1 MIRIQFAFM
10 RVLMV
15 VAALVLGSM
24 GATKADTVDY
34 LDLPLVN
41 GNGEQRG
48 GVHPDLPSD
57 RATIEAALTG
67 YRARGLAPAR
77 FKALLW
83 QYWIV
88 RAAEDAGV
96 NLSEWDP
103 QRSAESNRAVI
114 FAVYDFYAKLYLT
127 HPDTLRWM
135 GFANIGAPA
144 FAAGMLDLGTIPE
157 LRWFSSMLMSMQKH
171 IFMDLGAMHAAY
183 LHGGIAAVQELRD
196 AGIIDPDTTAAWAD
210 PAQAVL
216 EFSSREQNLV
226 IAGQFDRMRSRL
238 LPPGEIVTYAITVA
252 GPMPVPGGKTPAQ
265 YRPLF
270 GGPLPAFNYADRVA
284 RWDFLGNDTV
294 PAYERLS
301 KETVH
306 RIVQRPF
313 ADRVADY
320 RATGRLLDLLPFRGG
335 EARAGVR

>member
-1 MIRIQFAFM
+1 M

-24 GATKADTVDY
+24 GATKADAVDY

-41 GNGEQRG
+41 SAGEERG
-48 GVHPDLPSD
+48 GVHPDLPYD
-57 RATIEAALTG
+57 RASLEQALTA
-67 YRARGLAPAR
+67 YRAQGVAPAR

-96 NLSEWDP
+96 RLADWDP
-103 QRSAESNRAVI
+103 QRGAEHNRPVI
-114 FAVYDFYAKLYLT
+114 FAVYDFYAKLYLE
-127 HPDTLRWM
+127 HPGTLRWM

-144 FAAGMLDLGTIPE
+144 FAAGMLDLGTVPE

-183 LHGGIAAVQELRD
+183 LHGGIAAVQEMRD
-196 AGIIDPDTTAAWAD
+196 AGIIDAETTAAWAE
-210 PAQAVL
+210 PARAVL

-226 IAGQFDRMRSRL
+226 IAEQFDRMRSRL
-238 LPPGEIVTYAITVA
+238 LPPGEVITYAITVA
-252 GPMPVPGGKTPAQ
+252 GPMPVPGGRTPAQ

-270 GGPLPAFNYADRVA
+270 GGPLPAFNYADREA
-284 RWDFLGNDTV
+284 RWDFLSNDTV

-301 KETVH
+301 AEAVH
-306 RIVQRPF
+306 EIVRRPF
-313 ADRVADY
+313 ADRVAEY
-320 RATGRLLDLLPFRGG
+320 RARARLLDLVLPFGG
-335 EARAGVR
+335 GARTGVR

>member
-1 MIRIQFAFM
+1 M
-10 RVLMV
+10 RVLVV

-24 GATKADTVDY
+24 SATRADTVDF

-48 GVHPDLPSD
+48 GVHPDLPFD
-57 RATIEAALTG
+57 RATLERALGGHRST
-67 YRARGLAPAR
+67 AVAPAR

-96 NLSEWDP
+96 RLSDWDP
-103 QRSAESNRAVI
+103 QGTAEHNRATI
-114 FAVYDFYAKLYLT
+114 FAVYDFYARLYLQR
-127 HPDTLRWM
+127 PDTLRWM

-144 FAAGMLDLGTIPE
+144 FAAGMLDLGLLPE
-157 LRWFSSMLMSMQKH
+157 FRYFSSMLMSMQKH

-183 LHGGIAAVQELRD
+183 LHGGIKAVEEMRD
-196 AGIIDPDTTAAWAD
+196 AGIIDAETTAAWAD

-226 IAGQFDRMRSRL
+226 IPDQFDRMRSRL
-238 LPPGEIVTYAITVA
+238 LPPGELVTYAITVA

-265 YRPLF
+265 YRPLL
-270 GGPLPAFNYADRVA
+270 GGPLPAFNYADRED
-284 RWDFLGNDTV
+284 RWDFLSNDTV

-301 KETVH
+301 ADAVRK
-306 RIVQRPF
+306 IVTRPF
-313 ADRVADY
+313 ADRVAEY
-320 RATGRLLDLLPFRGG
+320 RATARLLDRIMPFRS
-335 EARAGVR
+335 AAAQIAVR

>member
-1 MIRIQFAFM
+1 M

-48 GVHPDLPSD
+48 GVHPDLPTD
-57 RATIEAALTG
+57 RASIEHALAG
-67 YRARGLAPAR
+67 YRARGLSPVR

-83 QYWIV
+83 HYWV
-88 RAAEDAGV
+88 LRAAEDAGV
-96 NLSEWDP
+96 DLADWDP

-114 FAVYDFYAKLYLT
+114 FAVYDFYARLYLT

-144 FAAGMLDLGTIPE
+144 FAAGMLDLGSIPE
-157 LRWFSSMLMSMQKH
+157 LRWFATMLMSMQKH

-183 LHGGIAAVQELRD
+183 LHGGIEAVQEMRD
-196 AGIIDPDTTAAWAD
+196 AGIIDAGTTKAWED
-210 PAQAVL
+210 PASAVM

-226 IAGQFDRMRSRL
+226 IPDQFDRMRGRL
-238 LPPGEIVTYAITVA
+238 LPPGEMVTYAITVA

-270 GGPLPAFNYADRVA
+270 GGPLPAFNYADRTA
-284 RWDFLGNDTV
+284 RWDFLSKDTI
-294 PAYERLS
+294 PAYERL
-301 KETVH
+301 TRDAVH
-306 RIVQRPF
+306 KIVQRPF

-320 RATGRLLDLLPFRGG
+320 RAAGRLLDLLPFRSGT
-335 EARAGVR
+335 GVR

>member
-1 MIRIQFAFM
+1 M

-15 VAALVLGSM
+15 VAALVLTSM
-24 GATKADTVDY
+24 GATRADTVDY
-34 LDLPLVN
+34 LDLPLSN

-48 GVHPDLPSD
+48 GVHPDLPYD
-57 RATIEAALTG
+57 RAVLEAALNRH
-67 YRARGLAPAR
+67 RAKGVAPTR
-77 FKALLW
+77 FQALLW

-96 NLSEWDP
+96 TLADWDP
-103 QRSAESNRAVI
+103 QRGAEANRAVI
-114 FAVYDFYAKLYLT
+114 FAVYDFYAKLYLQ

-144 FAAGMLDLGTIPE
+144 FAAGMLDFGTVPE

-183 LHGGIAAVQELRD
+183 LHGGIKAVEEMRD
-196 AGIIDPDTTAAWAD
+196 AGIIDPDTTAAWAE
-210 PAQAVL
+210 PARAVMA
-216 EFSSREQNLV
+216 FSSREQNLV
-226 IAGQFDRMRSRL
+226 IADQFDRMRSRL
-238 LPPGEIVTYAITVA
+238 LPPGEVVTYAITVA

-284 RWDFLGNDTV
+284 RWDFLSHDTV

-301 KETVH
+301 KDTVQ
-306 RIVQRPF
+306 RIVRRPF
-313 ADRVADY
+313 ADRVAEY
-320 RATGRLLDLLPFRGG
+320 RAAARLLDLIIPFGG
-335 EARAGVR
+335 DEPQNGVRAGR

>member
-1 MIRIQFAFM
+1 M

-15 VAALVLGSM
+15 VAALVLTSM

-34 LDLPLVN
+34 LDLPLSN

-48 GVHPDLPSD
+48 GVHPDLPYD
-57 RATIEAALTG
+57 RATLEAALNRH
-67 YRARGLAPAR
+67 RAKGVPPAR
-77 FKALLW
+77 FQALLW
-83 QYWIV
+83 HYWIV

-96 NLSEWDP
+96 NLSDWDP
-103 QRSAESNRAVI
+103 RRTAEANRSVI
-114 FAVYDFYAKLYLT
+114 FAVYDFYARLYLQ

-144 FAAGMLDLGTIPE
+144 FAAGMLDLGTLPE
-157 LRWFSSMLMSMQKH
+157 FRFFSSMLMSMQKH

-183 LHGGIAAVQELRD
+183 LHGGIQAVEEMRD
-196 AGIIDPDTTAAWAD
+196 AGIIDAETTAAWAD

-226 IAGQFDRMRSRL
+226 IPEQFNRMRARL
-238 LPPGEIVTYAITVA
+238 LPPGEVVTYAITVA

-270 GGPLPAFNYADRVA
+270 GGPLPAFNYADQEA
-284 RWDFLGNDTV
+284 RWDFLSRDTV

-301 KETVH
+301 KAAVH

-313 ADRVADY
+313 ADRVAEY
-320 RATGRLLDLLPFRGG
+320 RATARLLDLILPFRSD
-335 EARAGVR
+335 EARTGVR

>member
-1 MIRIQFAFM
+1 M

-15 VAALVLGSM
+15 VAALVLTSM

-34 LDLPLVN
+34 LDLPLSN
-41 GNGEQRG
+41 GNGEERG
-48 GVHPDLPSD
+48 GVHPDLPYD
-57 RATIEAALTG
+57 RAVLEAALNRHRTKG
-67 YRARGLAPAR
+67 VPPTR

-96 NLSEWDP
+96 RLSEWDP
-103 QRSAESNRAVI
+103 QRSAETNRATI
-114 FAVYDFYAKLYLT
+114 FAVYDFYAKLYT
-127 HPDTLRWM
+127 QNPDSLRWM

-144 FAAGMLDLGTIPE
+144 FAAGMLDFGTLPE

-183 LHGGIAAVQELRD
+183 LHGGIKAVEEMRD
-196 AGIIDPDTTAAWAD
+196 AGIIDADTTAAWAD
-210 PAQAVL
+210 PAQAVM

-226 IAGQFDRMRSRL
+226 IAEQFNRMRARL
-238 LPPGEIVTYAITVA
+238 LPPGEVVTYAITVA

-270 GGPLPAFNYADRVA
+270 GGPLPAFNYADREA
-284 RWDFLGNDTV
+284 RWDFLSHDTV

-301 KETVH
+301 RDTVH

-313 ADRVADY
+313 ADRVAEY
-320 RATGRLLDLLPFRGG
+320 RATARLLDLIIPFGSDESRT
-335 EARAGVR
+335 GVR

>member
-1 MIRIQFAFM
+1 M

-15 VAALVLGSM
+15 VAALVLTSM

-34 LDLPLVN
+34 LDLPLSN

-48 GVHPDLPSD
+48 GVHPDLPYEP
-57 RATIEAALTG
+57 AVLEAALNRHRTDG
-67 YRARGLAPAR
+67 IPPTR

-96 NLSEWDP
+96 KLAEWDP
-103 QRSAESNRAVI
+103 QRPAEANRATI
-114 FAVYDFYAKLYLT
+114 FAVYDFYARLYLT
-127 HPDTLRWM
+127 NPDTLRWM

-144 FAAGMLDLGTIPE
+144 FAAGMLDLGTLPE
-157 LRWFSSMLMSMQKH
+157 FRYFASMLMSMQKH

-183 LHGGIAAVQELRD
+183 LHGGVKAVEEMRA
-196 AGIIDPDTTAAWAD
+196 AGIIDQETTAAWAD
-210 PAQAVL
+210 PAQAVM

-226 IAGQFDRMRSRL
+226 IPEQFDRMRSRL

-284 RWDFLGNDTV
+284 RWDFLSHDTV
-294 PAYERLS
+294 PAYERMT
-301 KETVH
+301 KAAVH
-306 RIVQRPF
+306 KIVQRPF
-313 ADRVADY
+313 ADRVAEY
-320 RATGRLLDLLPFRGG
+320 RATARLLDLIMPFRGD
-335 EARAGVR
+335 EPRSGVR

>member
-1 MIRIQFAFM
+1 M

-48 GVHPDLPSD
+48 GVHPDLPTD
-57 RATIEAALTG
+57 RASIEHALAS
-67 YRARGLAPAR
+67 YRARGLSPVR

-83 QYWIV
+83 HYWVI

-96 NLSEWDP
+96 NLADWDP

-114 FAVYDFYAKLYLT
+114 FAVYDFYARLYLT

-144 FAAGMLDLGTIPE
+144 FAAGMLDLGSIPE
-157 LRWFSSMLMSMQKH
+157 LRWFATMLMSMQKH

-183 LHGGIAAVQELRD
+183 LHGGIEAVQEMRD
-196 AGIIDPDTTAAWAD
+196 AGIIDADTTKAWED
-210 PAQAVL
+210 PARAVMA
-216 EFSSREQNLV
+216 FSSREQNLV
-226 IAGQFDRMRSRL
+226 IPDQFDRMRGRL
-238 LPPGEIVTYAITVA
+238 LPPGEMVTYAITVA
-252 GPMPVPGGKTPAQ
+252 GPMPVPGGRTPSQ

-284 RWDFLGNDTV
+284 RWDFLSKDTI
-294 PAYERLS
+294 PAYERLTR
-301 KETVH
+301 EAVH
-306 RIVQRPF
+306 KIVQRPF

-320 RATGRLLDLLPFRGG
+320 RAAARLLDLLPFRS
-335 EARAGVR
+335 GVR

>member
-1 MIRIQFAFM
+1 M

-15 VAALVLGSM
+15 VAALVLTSM

-34 LDLPLVN
+34 LDLPLSN
-41 GNGEQRG
+41 GNGEERG
-48 GVHPDLPSD
+48 GVHPDLPYD
-57 RATIEAALTG
+57 RAVLEAALNRHRTKG
-67 YRARGLAPAR
+67 VPPTR

-96 NLSEWDP
+96 RLSEWDP
-103 QRSAESNRAVI
+103 QRSAEANRATI
-114 FAVYDFYAKLYLT
+114 FAVYDFYAKLYVQN
-127 HPDTLRWM
+127 PDSLRWM

-144 FAAGMLDLGTIPE
+144 FAAGMLDLGTLPE

-183 LHGGIAAVQELRD
+183 LHGGIKAVEEMHD
-196 AGIIDPDTTAAWAD
+196 AGIIDAGTTAAWAD

-226 IAGQFDRMRSRL
+226 IAEQFNRMRARL
-238 LPPGEIVTYAITVA
+238 LPPGEVVTYAITVA

-270 GGPLPAFNYADRVA
+270 GGPLPAFNYADREA
-284 RWDFLGNDTV
+284 RWDFLSHDTV

-301 KETVH
+301 RDTVH

-313 ADRVADY
+313 ADRVAEY
-320 RATGRLLDLLPFRGG
+320 RATARLLDLIIPFGSDESRT
-335 EARAGVR
+335 GVR

>member
-1 MIRIQFAFM
+1 M

-15 VAALVLGSM
+15 VAALVLTSM

-34 LDLPLVN
+34 LDLPLSN
-41 GNGEQRG
+41 GNGEVRG
-48 GVHPDLPSD
+48 GVHPDLPYD
-57 RATIEAALTG
+57 KAVLEAALNRHRTKG
-67 YRARGLAPAR
+67 VPPTR

-96 NLSEWDP
+96 RLSEWDP
-103 QRSAESNRAVI
+103 QRSAETNRETI
-114 FAVYDFYAKLYLT
+114 FAVYDFYAKLYT
-127 HPDTLRWM
+127 QNPDTLRWM

-144 FAAGMLDLGTIPE
+144 FAAGMLDFGTLPE

-183 LHGGIAAVQELRD
+183 LHGGIKAVEEMRD
-196 AGIIDPDTTAAWAD
+196 AGIIDADTTAAWAD
-210 PAQAVL
+210 PAQAVM

-226 IAGQFDRMRSRL
+226 IAEQFNRMRSRL
-238 LPPGEIVTYAITVA
+238 LPPGEVVTYAITVA

-270 GGPLPAFNYADRVA
+270 GGPLPAFNYADREA
-284 RWDFLGNDTV
+284 RWDFLSHDTV

-301 KETVH
+301 KDTVH

-313 ADRVADY
+313 ADRVAEY
-320 RATGRLLDLLPFRGG
+320 RATARLLDLIIPFGSDESRTGD
-335 EARAGVR
+335 R

>member
-1 MIRIQFAFM
+1 M

-24 GATKADTVDY
+24 GATKADPVDF

-41 GNGEQRG
+41 GNGEERG
-48 GVHPDLPSD
+48 GVHPDLPYD
-57 RATIEAALTG
+57 RAALERALSS
-67 YRARGLAPAR
+67 YRDKGISPTR

-88 RAAEDAGV
+88 RAAEQAGV
-96 NLSEWDP
+96 ELADWDP
-103 QRSAESNRAVI
+103 QRGAESNRSVI
-114 FAVYDFYAKLYLT
+114 FAVYDFYAKLYLA
-127 HPDTLRWM
+127 HPDSLRWM

-144 FAAGMLDLGTIPE
+144 FAAGMLDLGTVPE

-183 LHGGIAAVQELRD
+183 LHGGTKAVEEMRD
-196 AGIIDPDTTAAWAD
+196 AGIIDPGTTAAWAD

-226 IAGQFDRMRSRL
+226 IAEQFDRMRSRL
-238 LPPGEIVTYAITVA
+238 LPPGEVVTYAITVA
-252 GPMPVPGGKTPAQ
+252 GPMPVPGGKTPAR

-270 GGPLPAFNYADRVA
+270 GGPLPAFNYADRED
-284 RWDFLGNDTV
+284 RWDFLSRDTV

-301 KETVH
+301 KDAVH
-306 RIVQRPF
+306 RIVKRPF
-313 ADRVADY
+313 ADRVAEY
-320 RATGRLLDLLPFRGG
+320 RGTARLLDLIVPFRSD
-335 EARAGVR
+335 VP

>member
-1 MIRIQFAFM
+1 M

-57 RATIEAALTG
+57 RAAIEQALAG
-67 YRARGLAPAR
+67 YRAKGIAPAR
-77 FKALLW
+77 FRALLW

-103 QRSAESNRAVI
+103 QRSADSNRAVI

-144 FAAGMLDLGTIPE
+144 FAAGMLDLGTVPE

-183 LHGGIAAVQELRD
+183 LHGGVEAVEELRD
-196 AGIIDPDTTAAWAD
+196 AGIIDADTTAAWAD
-210 PAQAVL
+210 PAQAVM

-226 IAGQFDRMRSRL
+226 IADQFDRMRARF
-238 LPPGEIVTYAITVA
+238 LPPGEMVTYAITVA
-252 GPMPVPGGKTPAQ
+252 GPMPVPGGRTPAQ

-284 RWDFLGNDTV
+284 RWDFLSNDTV

-301 KETVH
+301 RDAVH

-313 ADRVADY
+313 AERVADY
-320 RATGRLLDLLPFRGG
+320 RATGRLLDLLPFRSS
-335 EARAGVR
+335 GVESHPSK

>member
-1 MIRIQFAFM
+1 M

-24 GATKADTVDY
+24 GATKAETVDY

-41 GNGEQRG
+41 GNGEERG
-48 GVHPDLPSD
+48 GVHPDLPYD
-57 RATIEAALTG
+57 RAALEQALKSNRDKG
-67 YRARGLAPAR
+67 ISPVR

-88 RAAEDAGV
+88 RAADEAGV
-96 NLSEWDP
+96 RLADWDP
-103 QRSAESNRAVI
+103 QGSADSNRSTI
-114 FAVYDFYAKLYLT
+114 FGVYDFYAKLYLT
-127 HPDTLRWM
+127 HPESLRWM

-144 FAAGMLDLGTIPE
+144 FAAGMLDFGTVPE

-183 LHGGIAAVQELRD
+183 LHGGVQAVEELRD
-196 AGIIDPDTTAAWAD
+196 AGIIDPGTTAAWAD

-226 IAGQFDRMRSRL
+226 IPDQFDRMRSRL
-238 LPPGEIVTYAITVA
+238 LPPGEVVTYAITVA
-252 GPMPVPGGKTPAQ
+252 GPMPVPGGRTPAR

-270 GGPLPAFNYADRVA
+270 GGPLPAFNYADRED
-284 RWDFLGNDTV
+284 RWDFLSNDTV
-294 PAYERLS
+294 PAYERLPADS
-301 KETVH
+301 VRK
-306 RIVQRPF
+306 IVTRPF
-313 ADRVADY
+313 ADRVAEY
-320 RATGRLLDLLPFRGG
+320 RATARLLDLLSPFGG
-335 EARAGVR
+335 RDVP

>member
-1 MIRIQFAFM
+1 M

-15 VAALVLGSM
+15 VAALVLTSM
-24 GATKADTVDY
+24 GATRADTVDY
-34 LDLPLVN
+34 LDLPLSN

-48 GVHPDLPSD
+48 GVHPDLPYD
-57 RATIEAALTG
+57 RAVLEAALNRH
-67 YRARGLAPAR
+67 RAKGVAPTR
-77 FKALLW
+77 FQALLW

-96 NLSEWDP
+96 TLADWDP
-103 QRSAESNRAVI
+103 QRGAEANRAVI
-114 FAVYDFYAKLYLT
+114 FAVYDFYAKLYLQ

-144 FAAGMLDLGTIPE
+144 FAAGMLDLGTVPE

-183 LHGGIAAVQELRD
+183 LHGGIRAVEEMRD
-196 AGIIDPDTTAAWAD
+196 AGIIDPDTTAAWAE
-210 PAQAVL
+210 PARAVMA
-216 EFSSREQNLV
+216 FSSREQNLV
-226 IAGQFDRMRSRL
+226 IADQFDRMRSRL
-238 LPPGEIVTYAITVA
+238 LPPGEVVTYAITVA
-252 GPMPVPGGKTPAQ
+252 GPMPVPGGRTPAQ

-284 RWDFLGNDTV
+284 RWDFLSHDTV

-301 KETVH
+301 KDTVQ
-306 RIVQRPF
+306 RIVRRPF
-313 ADRVADY
+313 ADRVAEY
-320 RATGRLLDLLPFRGG
+320 RAAARLLDLIIPFGSD
-335 EARAGVR
+335 EPQNGVR

>member
-1 MIRIQFAFM
+1 M

-15 VAALVLGSM
+15 VAALVLTSM
-24 GATKADTVDY
+24 GATKAETVDY

-48 GVHPDLPSD
+48 GVHPDLPYD
-57 RATIEAALTG
+57 RATIERALEN
-67 YRARGLAPAR
+67 YRGKGIAPAR

-83 QYWIV
+83 QYWII
-88 RAAEDAGV
+88 RAAEAAGV
-96 NLSEWDP
+96 PLSEWDP
-103 QRSAESNRAVI
+103 QRSAEANRATI
-114 FAVYDFYAKLYLT
+114 FAVYDFYAKLYLQN
-127 HPDTLRWM
+127 PDTLRWM

-144 FAAGMLDLGTIPE
+144 FAAGMLDLGSVPE

-183 LHGGIAAVQELRD
+183 LHGGIKAVEEMRD
-196 AGIIDPDTTAAWAD
+196 AGIIDPATTAAWAD

-226 IAGQFDRMRSRL
+226 IAEQFDRMRARL
-238 LPPGEIVTYAITVA
+238 LPPGEVVTYAITVA
-252 GPMPVPGGKTPAQ
+252 GPMPVPGGKTPAR

-284 RWDFLGNDTV
+284 RWDFLSNDTV

-301 KETVH
+301 KDSVQK
-306 RIVQRPF
+306 IVQRPF
-313 ADRVADY
+313 ADRVAEY
-320 RATGRLLDLLPFRGG
+320 RATARLLDLIVPFRSD
-335 EARAGVR
+335 EPQTGVR

>member
-1 MIRIQFAFM
+1 M

-24 GATKADTVDY
+24 GATKADAVGY

-48 GVHPDLPSD
+48 GVHPDLPTD
-57 RATIEAALTG
+57 RAALEQALTD
-67 YRARGLAPAR
+67 YRARGISPVR

-83 QYWIV
+83 HYWVI

-96 NLSEWDP
+96 NLSDWDP
-103 QRSAESNRAVI
+103 QRTAESNRAVI
-114 FAVYDFYAKLYLT
+114 FAVYDFYARLYLT

-144 FAAGMLDLGTIPE
+144 FAAGMLDLGSIPE
-157 LRWFSSMLMSMQKH
+157 LRWFATMLMSMQKH

-183 LHGGIAAVQELRD
+183 LHGGIEAVREMRD
-196 AGIIDPDTTAAWAD
+196 AGIIDEDTTKAWED
-210 PAQAVL
+210 PAGAVM

-226 IAGQFDRMRSRL
+226 IPDQFDRMRGRL
-238 LPPGEIVTYAITVA
+238 LPPGEMVTYAITVA
-252 GPMPVPGGKTPAQ
+252 GPMPVPGGRTPAQ
-265 YRPLF
+265 YKPLF
-270 GGPLPAFNYADRVA
+270 GGPLPAFNYADRTA
-284 RWDFLGNDTV
+284 RWDFLSRDTI
-294 PAYERLS
+294 PAYERLTQ
-301 KETVH
+301 EAVH

-320 RATGRLLDLLPFRGG
+320 RAGARLIDLLPFRS
-335 EARAGVR
+335 GVR

>member
-1 MIRIQFAFM
+1 M

-48 GVHPDLPSD
+48 GVHPDLPYD
-57 RATIEAALTG
+57 RAVIERALTG
-67 YRARGLAPAR
+67 YREKGIAPAR

-96 NLSEWDP
+96 RLADWDP
-103 QRSAESNRAVI
+103 QRSAENNRSVI

-127 HPDTLRWM
+127 HPDSLRWM

-144 FAAGMLDLGTIPE
+144 FAAGMLDLGTVPE
-157 LRWFSSMLMSMQKH
+157 LRWYSSMLMSMQKH

-183 LHGGIAAVQELRD
+183 LYGGIAAVQEMRD
-196 AGIIDPDTTAAWAD
+196 AGIIDPETTAAWAD
-210 PAQAVL
+210 PAQAVM

-226 IAGQFDRMRSRL
+226 IAEQFDRMRARL
-238 LPPGEIVTYAITVA
+238 LPPGEVVTYAITVA

-265 YRPLF
+265 YRPLL
-270 GGPLPAFNYADRVA
+270 GGPLPAFNYADRLA
-284 RWDFLGNDTV
+284 RWDFLSNDTV

-301 KETVH
+301 RDTVH
-306 RIVQRPF
+306 SIVRRPF
-313 ADRVADY
+313 AERVEEY
-320 RATGRLLDLLPFRGG
+320 RATARLLDLLTPFS
-335 EARAGVR
+335 ADVP

>member
-1 MIRIQFAFM
+1 M

-15 VAALVLGSM
+15 VAALVLTSM

-34 LDLPLVN
+34 LDLPLSN
-41 GNGEQRG
+41 GNGEERG
-48 GVHPDLPSD
+48 GVHPDLPYD
-57 RATIEAALTG
+57 RAALEAALQRH
-67 YRARGLAPAR
+67 RAKGIPPSR
-77 FKALLW
+77 FRALLW

-96 NLSEWDP
+96 SLSEWDP
-103 QRSAESNRAVI
+103 QRSADANRAAI
-114 FAVYDFYAKLYLT
+114 FAVYDFYARLYLQ

-144 FAAGMLDLGTIPE
+144 FAAGMLDLGSVPE

-183 LHGGIAAVQELRD
+183 LHGGIAAVEEMRD
-196 AGIIDPDTTAAWAD
+196 AGIIDPETTAAWAD

-226 IAGQFDRMRSRL
+226 IAEQFDRMRARL
-238 LPPGEIVTYAITVA
+238 LPPGEVVTYAITMA
-252 GPMPVPGGKTPAQ
+252 GPMPVPGGRTPAQ
-265 YRPLF
+265 YLPLF
-270 GGPLPAFNYADRVA
+270 GGPLPAFNYADREA
-284 RWDFLGNDTV
+284 RWDFLSNDTV
-294 PAYERLS
+294 PAYERLA
-301 KETVH
+301 KDTVQ

-320 RATGRLLDLLPFRGG
+320 RAAARLLDLIIPFRSD
-335 EARAGVR
+335 EPRTGVR

>member
-1 MIRIQFAFM
+1 M

-15 VAALVLGSM
+15 VAALVLTSM

-34 LDLPLVN
+34 LDLPLSN

-48 GVHPDLPSD
+48 GVHPDLPYD
-57 RATIEAALTG
+57 RATLEAALNRHRTKG
-67 YRARGLAPAR
+67 IPPAR

-83 QYWIV
+83 HYWIV

-96 NLSEWDP
+96 NLSDWDP
-103 QRSAESNRAVI
+103 QRSAESNKAVI
-114 FAVYDFYAKLYLT
+114 FAVYDFYARLYLQQ
-127 HPDTLRWM
+127 PDTLRWM

-144 FAAGMLDLGTIPE
+144 FAAGMLDLGTLPE
-157 LRWFSSMLMSMQKH
+157 FRFFSSMLMSMQKH

-183 LHGGIAAVQELRD
+183 LHGGIKAVEEMRD
-196 AGIIDPDTTAAWAD
+196 AGIIDAETTAAWAD

-216 EFSSREQNLV
+216 EFSSREQNIV
-226 IAGQFDRMRSRL
+226 IPDQFDRMRSRL
-238 LPPGEIVTYAITVA
+238 LPPGEVVTYAITVA

-270 GGPLPAFNYADRVA
+270 GGPLPAFNYADREA
-284 RWDFLGNDTV
+284 RWDFLSHDTV

-301 KETVH
+301 KDAVH

-313 ADRVADY
+313 ADRVAEY
-320 RATGRLLDLLPFRGG
+320 RATARLLDLILPFRSD
-335 EARAGVR
+335 EPQTGVR